1 MGSELPKGVR
11 PRQADIQ
18 VWFMWEGKR
27 RFEALP
33 WPPTQANIE
42 RAGNLRA
49 EIAQRIRYRAFTW
62 DDYRQHFPGSPNLP
76 EAKVPLFQ
84 EMAQLF
90 LDGVE
95 VSKATRNEYR
105 KALQAYWM
113 PHFALKQVDQIRT
126 SEVRAAI
133 KDIEFSSNK
142 TRNNALIPLR
152 GLFELAVE
160 DELMASNPAA
170 KIKNLKH
177 QKPLPD
183 PFNAGERDAILEHIR
198 QHEDPVYWVYFG
210 LAFHAG
216 FRNPSELTAL
226 MWTSIDLRSMRIRVE
241 RKNSR
246 GTIEDETK
254 TGVIRDVILPEA
266 AGPFMT
272 EVKRQSY
279 LQHEYLFINP
289 NTGNRFV
296 TGKALNGTWRRTLK
310 KLGIRHR
317 DMRQTRHTCA
327 TQWLMAGMNPYF
339 VAKQLGHSV
348 TMTLTVY
355 SKWLDQQGDQAEI
368 AKANQEKKDEK
379 CAENVPERKKAVI
392 NVLK

>member
-1 MGSELPKGVR
+1 MGRELPKGVR
-11 PRQADIQ
+11 PRKADIQ
-18 VWFMWEGKR
+18 IWFMWNGR
-27 RFEALP
+27 RYFEALP
-33 WPPTQANIE
+33 WAPAQANIE
-42 RAGNLRA
+42 RAGDLRA

-62 DDYRQHFPGSPNLP
+62 EDYRQHFPGSPNLP

-95 VSKATRNEYR
+95 VSKATRSEYR
-105 KALQAYWM
+105 KALNRYWM
-113 PHFALKQVDQIRT
+113 PTFALKQIDQIRT

-133 KDIEFSSNK
+133 KEVDFPSNK

-152 GLFELAVE
+152 GVFELAME
-160 DELMASNPAA
+160 DELIPANPAA
-170 KIKNLKH
+170 KVKNLKH
-177 QKPLPD
+177 QKPVPD
-183 PFNAGERDAILEHIR
+183 PFSADERDAILEHIR
-198 QHEDPVYWVYFG
+198 QHENPVYWVYFG

-216 FRNPSELTAL
+216 LRNPSELTAL
-226 MWTSIDLRSMRIRVE
+226 MWPSVDLRSLRLRVE

-246 GTIEDETK
+246 GTVEDETK
-254 TGVIRDVILPEA
+254 TGVIRDVILPESA
-266 AGPFMT
+266 STFIQEA
-272 EVKRQSY
+272 KRLTY
-279 LQHEYLFINP
+279 LQHKWVFINP
-289 NTGNRFV
+289 TTGDRFI
-296 TGKALNGTWRRTLK
+296 TGKALNAAWRRTLK

-368 AKANQEKKDEK
+368 AKANQEGKEEK
-379 CAENVPERKKAVI
+379 CAENVPGIKKAVI

>member
-1 MGSELPKGVR
+1 MGGELPKGVR
-11 PRQADIQ
+11 PRKADIQ
-18 VWFMWEGKR
+18 VWFMWDGR
-27 RFEALP
+27 RCYEALP
-33 WPPTQANIE
+33 WSPTQANIE
-42 RAGNLRA
+42 RAGNLRSQ
-49 EIAQRIRYRAFTW
+49 IAQRIRYRAFTW

-90 LDGVE
+90 LNSVE
-95 VSKATRNEYR
+95 VSTATRNEYR
-105 KALQAYWM
+105 KALQKYWM
-113 PHFALKQVDQIRT
+113 PTFALKQIDQIRT

-133 KDIEFSSNK
+133 TELSFPSAK

-183 PFNAGERDAILEHIR
+183 PFDAGERDAILQNLR

-216 FRNPSELTAL
+216 LRNPSELTAL
-226 MWTSIDLRSMRIRVE
+226 MWQSVDLRSMRIRVE

-246 GTIEDETK
+246 GSIEEETK

-266 AGPFMT
+266 AQPFMQ

-279 LQHEYLFINP
+279 LQHKYLFVNP

-296 TGKALNGTWRRTLK
+296 TGKALNGVWRKTLK

-368 AKANQEKKDEK
+368 AKASPEPKEQK
-379 CAENVPERKKAVI
+379 CAENVPDIKKAVT